1 MNKIN
6 ITLNK
11 YVCNKERVKE
21 KVYEKM
27 KKKRHIGLYTVF
39 ASFILIFIG
48 GFIYFNIPTSY
59 VSVDI
64 NPSIMLSANSL
75 DRVVKVEALNTD
87 AKEVIA
93 DLNLYGKDIS
103 YAVNQIVNK
112 ATTLGYA
119 DENTDDNAILVS
131 TYCDNTEKRDKLQNR
146 IHDNLNQNLNKK
158 GIGSLIIDMELTEK
172 DAKKAND
179 YGVSEAKILFVNKAL
194 EENPELKFEDLI
206 YMPTKEI
213 AKYIEGYED
222 ITSGNQNSNGNNYG
236 NNNGN
241 GNQYGKKEIDS

>member
-27 KKKRHIGLYTVF
+27 KKKRHIGLYVVF
-39 ASFILIFIG
+39 ASFILIFMG

-64 NPSIMLSANSL
+64 NPSIMLSANSW
-75 DRVVKVEALNTD
+75 DRVVKVEGLNDD
-87 AKEVIA
+87 AKEVISN
-93 DLNLYGKDIS
+93 LNLYGKDVS
-103 YAVNQIVNK
+103 DAVNQIVNI
-112 ATTLGYA
+112 ATNLGYI
-119 DENTDDNAILVS
+119 DKNIDDNAILVS
-131 TYCDNTEKRDKLQNR
+131 TYCDNTEKREQLQDR
-146 IHDNLNQNLNKK
+146 IHDNLNQSLNKN
-158 GIGSLIIDMELTEK
+158 GIRSLIIDMELTEE

-194 EENPELKFEDLI
+194 EGNPELKFEDLI
-206 YMPTKEI
+206 YMPTREI
-213 AKYIEGYED
+213 AKYIEGYEN
-222 ITSGNQNSNGNNYG
+222 ITNGNK

-241 GNQYGKKEIDS
+241 GNQYAKKGNYQTEK

>member
-27 KKKRHIGLYTVF
+27 KKKRHIGLYAVF
-39 ASFILIFIG
+39 ASFILIFMG
-48 GFIYFNIPTSY
+48 GVIYFNIPTSY

-64 NPSIMLSANSL
+64 NPSIMLSANSW
-75 DRVVKVEALNTD
+75 DRVVKVEGLNKD
-87 AKEVIA
+87 AKEVISN
-93 DLNLYGKDIS
+93 LNLYGKDVS
-103 YAVNQIVNK
+103 DAVNQIVNT
-112 ATTLGYA
+112 ATNLGYI
-119 DENTDDNAILVS
+119 DKNIDDNAILVS
-131 TYCDNTEKRDKLQNR
+131 TYCDNTEKREQLQDR
-146 IHDNLNQNLNKK
+146 IHDNLNQNLNKN
-158 GIGSLIIDMELTEK
+158 GIRSLIIDMELTEE

-194 EENPELKFEDLI
+194 EGNPELKFEDLI
-206 YMPTKEI
+206 YMPTREI
-213 AKYIEGYED
+213 AKYIEGYEN
-222 ITSGNQNSNGNNYG
+222 ITNGNK

-241 GNQYGKKEIDS
+241 GNQYGKKGNYQTEE

>member
-27 KKKRHIGLYTVF
+27 KKKRHIGLYVVF
-39 ASFILIFIG
+39 ASFILIFMG

-64 NPSIMLSANSL
+64 NPSIMLSANSW
-75 DRVVKVEALNTD
+75 DRVVKVEALNDD
-87 AKEVIA
+87 AKDVIN
-93 DLNLYGKDIS
+93 DLKLYGKDVS
-103 YAVNQIVNK
+103 AAVNQIVDT
-112 ATTLGYA
+112 ATNLGYI
-119 DENTDDNAILVS
+119 DENIDDNAILVS
-131 TYCDNTEKRDKLQNR
+131 TYCNNTAKRDKLQNK
-146 IHDNLNQNLNKK
+146 IHDNLNQNLNKN
-158 GIGSLIIDMELTEK
+158 GIGSLIIDMELTEE

-179 YGVSEAKILFVNKAL
+179 YGVSEAKILFVNKAI

-206 YMPTKEI
+206 YMSTREI

-222 ITSGNQNSNGNNYG
+222 ITNGNKNNNGNNQG

-241 GNQYGKKEIDS
+241 GNQYGKK

>member
-27 KKKRHIGLYTVF
+27 KKKRHIGLYVVF
-39 ASFILIFIG
+39 ASFILIFMG

-64 NPSIMLSANSL
+64 NPSIMLSANSW
-75 DRVVKVEALNTD
+75 DRVVKVEGLNKD
-87 AKEVIA
+87 AKEVISN
-93 DLNLYGKDIS
+93 LNLYGKDVS
-103 YAVNQIVNK
+103 DAVNQIVNT
-112 ATTLGYA
+112 ATNLGYI
-119 DENTDDNAILVS
+119 DKNIDDNAILVS
-131 TYCDNTEKRDKLQNR
+131 TYCDNTEKREQLQDR
-146 IHDNLNQNLNKK
+146 IHDNLNQSLNKN
-158 GIGSLIIDMELTEK
+158 GIRSLIIDMELTEE

-194 EENPELKFEDLI
+194 EGNPELKFEDLI
-206 YMPTKEI
+206 YMPTREI
-213 AKYIEGYED
+213 AKYIEGYEN
-222 ITSGNQNSNGNNYG
+222 ITNGNK

-241 GNQYGKKEIDS
+241 GNQYGKKGNYQTEE

>member
-27 KKKRHIGLYTVF
+27 KKKRHIGLYAVF
-39 ASFILIFIG
+39 ASFILNFMG
-48 GFIYFNIPTSY
+48 GVIYFNIPTSY

-64 NPSIMLSANSL
+64 NPSIMLSANSW
-75 DRVVKVEALNTD
+75 DRVVKVEGLNKD
-87 AKEVIA
+87 AKEVISN
-93 DLNLYGKDIS
+93 LNLYGKDVS
-103 YAVNQIVNK
+103 DAVNQIVNT
-112 ATTLGYA
+112 ATNLGYI
-119 DENTDDNAILVS
+119 DKNIDDNAILVS
-131 TYCDNTEKRDKLQNR
+131 TYCDNTEKREQLQDR
-146 IHDNLNQNLNKK
+146 IHDNLNQSLNKN
-158 GIGSLIIDMELTEK
+158 GIRSLIIDMELTEE

-194 EENPELKFEDLI
+194 EGNPELKFEDLI
-206 YMPTKEI
+206 YMPTREI
-213 AKYIEGYED
+213 AKYIEGYEN
-222 ITSGNQNSNGNNYG
+222 ITNGNK

-241 GNQYGKKEIDS
+241 GNQYGKKGNYQTEE

>member
-27 KKKRHIGLYTVF
+27 KKKRHIGLYAVF
-39 ASFILIFIG
+39 ASFILIFMG

-64 NPSIMLSANSL
+64 NPSIMLSANSW
-75 DRVVKVEALNTD
+75 DRVVKVEGLNKD
-87 AKEVIA
+87 AKEVISN
-93 DLNLYGKDIS
+93 LNLYGKDVS
-103 YAVNQIVNK
+103 DAVNQIVNI
-112 ATTLGYA
+112 ATNLGYI
-119 DENTDDNAILVS
+119 DKNIDDNAILVS
-131 TYCDNTEKRDKLQNR
+131 TYCDNTEKREQLQDR
-146 IHDNLNQNLNKK
+146 IHDNLNQSLNKN
-158 GIGSLIIDMELTEK
+158 GIRLLIIDMELTEE

-194 EENPELKFEDLI
+194 EGNPELKFEDLI
-206 YMPTKEI
+206 YMPTREI
-213 AKYIEGYED
+213 AKYIEGYEN
-222 ITSGNQNSNGNNYG
+222 ITNGNK

-241 GNQYGKKEIDS
+241 GNQYGKKGNYQTEE